1 VTDTQKTE
9 MTGEPPKAR
18 RVSRQREAG
27 EATRRETRR
36 RLLAAAK
43 AEFAERGYAA
53 ATVIRIAER
62 ADMSV
67 QTLYSNW
74 GNKRNLLRAVMES
87 SVTGDEDMPLVP
99 GQPPDFI
106 TAALEPEDVA
116 DPRRL
121 LAHLSR
127 QFRLLAERAAV
138 GWQTYRDG
146 AAVDPDIA
154 ADWQQLSDLRR
165 GAFQALFS
173 RVPARALR
181 PGLGNAAAA
190 DTAWAIASPDMHDL
204 LVRQGGYDYGRLEE
218 WVRTTLIAALLAS
231 PERE

>member
-1 VTDTQKTE
+1 MTNSQKTE
-9 MTGEPPKAR
+9 MTGEPPQAR

-43 AEFAERGYAA
+43 AEFGERGYAA

-87 SVTGDEDMPLVP
+87 SVTGDDDMSLVP

-106 TAALEPEDVA
+106 TAALEPEDIA

-173 RVPARALR
+173 RVPAGALR

-204 LVRQGGYDYGRLEE
+204 LVRQGGYDYDRLEE
-218 WVRTTLIAALLAS
+218 WIRTTLIAAVLAS
-231 PERE
+231 KE